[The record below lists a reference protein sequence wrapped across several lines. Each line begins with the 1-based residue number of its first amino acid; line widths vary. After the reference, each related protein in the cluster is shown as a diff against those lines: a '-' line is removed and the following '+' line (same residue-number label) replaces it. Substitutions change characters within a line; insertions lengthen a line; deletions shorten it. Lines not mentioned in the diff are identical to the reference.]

1 MVIPGRREINQW
13 KKMEFIFE
21 ESKKKDDDII
31 KKYADKYNNRL
42 ITWDWAYKK
51 IKERNSQRFWSKVY
65 KVD

>member
-1 MVIPGRREINQW
+1 
-13 KKMEFIFE
+13 MEFIFE